1 MLALVAA
8 LLIVARYAEQ
18 PSPMPSSDGA
28 PSCPLEG
35 EARKTLRLAAEAP
48 GEHDERRKASLSE
61 LAAGNAAFAGRDDPE
76 RLSQAIARYG
86 AAAALR
92 PGDAAPLLALARAH
106 AYRALAVPAAARDA
120 WREASRAA
128 ERALKI
134 TGPTLADI
142 IDRGDAP
149 ALVAAKVDAHG
160 AEPLYWLALAT
171 MGMAQARGMAAVL
184 AVKDEARAMMERAA
198 ELDDRIDFAGPHRAL
213 GVWLATIPSAA
224 GGGAGAARAQFERAS
239 SLFPAYQLNLVR
251 DAETLEVLLQDRK
264 RFEALLGQ
272 VLAFDEAST
281 PELAPEN
288 RLAKRLAR
296 ELLARRDRLF

>member
-1 MLALVAA
+1 VLVLVAA
-8 LLIVARYAEQ
+8 LLVVARHAEHPRTML
-18 PSPMPSSDGA
+18 PSARA
-28 PSCPLEG
+28 PFEG
-35 EARKTLRLAAEAP
+35 EARKSVRLASEAP
-48 GEHDERRKASLSE
+48 GEHEERRKASLIE
-61 LAAGNAAFAGRDDPE
+61 LDAGNAAFAGRDDPV
-76 RLSQAIARYG
+76 RLSEAIAHYG
-86 AAAALR
+86 VAATLQ
-92 PGDAAPLLALARAH
+92 PGEAAPLLALARAH
-106 AYRALAVPAAARDA
+106 AYRALAAPAAAQDA

-134 TGPTLADI
+134 AGPNLADV

-149 ALVAAKVDAHG
+149 ARVAAKVNARG

-198 ELDDRIDFAGPHRAL
+198 ELDDRIDFAGPHRTL

-224 GGGAGAARAQFERAS
+224 GGGAGAARAQFERAR

-251 DAETLEVLLQDRK
+251 DAETLAVLLQDRT

-272 VLAFDEAST
+272 VLAFDEASA
-281 PELAPEN
+281 PEIAPEN
-288 RLAKRLAR
+288 RLAKGLAR